1 MLCLTLLVLGAGLYF
16 CTASNYNAA
25 GLSRALLGFGAG
37 LSGWV
42 TDRLYEA
49 GAEDSLSVAGDASM
63 SVSDTGKWT
72 ALAVLLGIQFGAAAW
87 GMLKPAR
94 VTIQG
99 GENLSGNGKSPAD
112 RKEQKQK
119 MMGLL
124 TNLTQVCLPAS
135 VSFVQCSVCPNSL
148 LTNH

>member
-1 MLCLTLLVLGAGLYF
+1 MLCLTLAVLGTRPYF
-16 CTASNYNAA
+16 CTARNCKAA
-25 GLSRALLGFGAG
+25 ALSTASLGCDAG

-49 GAEDSLSVAGDASM
+49 GAEDSLSVASEASM

-94 VTIQG
+94 ITIQG
-99 GENLSGNGKSPAD
+99 GEALSGKSPGKSPAD

-119 MMGLL
+119 IMGLL
-124 TNLTQVCLPAS
+124 TNITKVWLACKCRFS
-135 VSFVQCSVCPNSL
+135 
-148 LTNH
+148 